1 MKFHWDDYYFHAIE
15 FKWVVHHLSKMIQIA
30 IVEDI
35 DDIRKGL
42 AMIINSSDAA
52 ECKHTFANAEKA
64 FEVLHVQPVD
74 VVLVDINLPGGMNGI
89 ELVGKLKPIHPTM
102 QFMMCTVYEDNDLVF
117 KALKVGA
124 TGYILKKTQPE
135 KLIEA
140 IKEIY
145 EGGSPMSAQIARKVI
160 SSFQKPVVSEATQ
173 LLTRREQELLE
184 LLAQGFR
191 YKEIADKLFLS
202 IDTIRTHVRNIY
214 RKLEVQSRAEA
225 LNKIYPR

>member
-1 MKFHWDDYYFHAIE
+1 
-15 FKWVVHHLSKMIQIA
+15 MIQVA

-42 AMIINSSDAA
+42 AMIINASDAA

-64 FEVLHVQPVD
+64 FEVLNVQPVD

-89 ELVGKLKPIHPTM
+89 ELVHQLKPIHPTM
-102 QFMMCTVYEDNDLVF
+102 QFMMCTVYEDTDLVF
-117 KALKVGA
+117 KALKAGA
-124 TGYILKKTQPE
+124 TGYILKKTQPD

-140 IKEIY
+140 IKEIH

-160 SSFQKPVVSEATQ
+160 TSFQQPMVREATQ

-202 IDTIRTHVRNIY
+202 IDTIRTHIRNIY

-225 LNKIYPR
+225 LNKIFPR

>member
-1 MKFHWDDYYFHAIE
+1 
-15 FKWVVHHLSKMIQIA
+15 MIQVA

-42 AMIINSSDAA
+42 AMIINGDEGL

-64 FEVLHVQPVD
+64 IDVLSVQPVD
-74 VVLVDINLPGGMNGI
+74 VVLMDINLPGKLNGI
-89 ELVGKLKPIHPTM
+89 ECVQKLKPLHPSM

-117 KALKVGA
+117 GALKMGA
-124 TGYILKKTQPE
+124 SGYVLKKTLPD

-140 IKEIY
+140 IKDIHT
-145 EGGSPMSAQIARKVI
+145 GGSPMSALIARKVI
-160 SSFQKPVVSEATQ
+160 TSFQKPVVSEAAQ
-173 LLTRREQELLE
+173 LLTRREQELLD

-191 YKEIADKLFLS
+191 YKEIANKLFLS
-202 IDTIRTHVRNIY
+202 IDTIRTHIRNIY

>member
-1 MKFHWDDYYFHAIE
+1 
-15 FKWVVHHLSKMIQIA
+15 MIKVA

-42 AMIINSSDAA
+42 AMIINSSDDI
-52 ECKHTFANAEKA
+52 ECKHTFSNAEKA
-64 FEVLHVQPVD
+64 FEVLSVQPVD

-89 ELVGKLKPIHPTM
+89 ELVHRLKPIHPDM
-102 QFMMCTVYEDNDLVF
+102 QFMMCTVYEDSELVF

-124 TGYILKKTQPE
+124 TGYILKNTQPA
-135 KLIEA
+135 KMLEA
-140 IKEIY
+140 IREIHS
-145 EGGSPMSAQIARKVI
+145 GGSPMSAQIARTVI
-160 SSFQKPVVSEATQ
+160 LTFHKPAVNDATH
-173 LLTRREQELLE
+173 LLTKREQELLE

-191 YKEIADKLFLS
+191 YKEIADKLSLS
-202 IDTIRTHVRNIY
+202 IDTIRTHIRNIY

>member
-1 MKFHWDDYYFHAIE
+1 
-15 FKWVVHHLSKMIQIA
+15 MIKVA

-42 AMIINSSDAA
+42 AMIINSSDDT
-52 ECKHTFANAEKA
+52 ECKHTFSNAEKA
-64 FEVLHVQPVD
+64 FEVLSVQPVD

-89 ELVGKLKPIHPTM
+89 ELVHRLKPIHPDM
-102 QFMMCTVYEDNDLVF
+102 QFMMCTVYEDSELVF

-124 TGYILKKTQPE
+124 TGYILKNTQPA
-135 KLIEA
+135 KMLDA
-140 IKEIY
+140 IREIHS
-145 EGGSPMSAQIARKVI
+145 GGSPMSAQIARTVI
-160 SSFQKPVVSEATQ
+160 LTFHKPAVNDTTH
-173 LLTRREQELLE
+173 LLTRREVELLD

-191 YKEIADKLFLS
+191 YKEIADKLSLS
-202 IDTIRTHVRNIY
+202 IDTIRTHIRNIY

>member
-1 MKFHWDDYYFHAIE
+1 
-15 FKWVVHHLSKMIQIA
+15 MIQVA

-42 AMIINSSDAA
+42 AMIINSSEAA

-64 FEVLHVQPVD
+64 FEVLRVQPVD

-89 ELVGKLKPIHPTM
+89 ELVHRLKPFHPTM
-102 QFMMCTVYEDNDLVF
+102 QFMMCTVYEDDDLVF
-117 KALKVGA
+117 KALKAGA

-140 IKEIY
+140 IKEIHD
-145 EGGSPMSAQIARKVI
+145 GGSPMSAQIARKVI
-160 SSFQKPVVSEATQ
+160 SSFQQPMVNEATQ
-173 LLTRREQELLE
+173 LLTRREQELLG

-191 YKEIADKLFLS
+191 YKEIADQLFLS
-202 IDTIRTHVRNIY
+202 IDTIRTHIRNIY

>member
-1 MKFHWDDYYFHAIE
+1 
-15 FKWVVHHLSKMIQIA
+15 MIQVA
-30 IVEDI
+30 IIEDI

-42 AMIINSSDAA
+42 AMIINSQDGL
-52 ECKHTFANAEKA
+52 ECKHTFGNAEKA
-64 FEVLHVQPVD
+64 FEVLAVQPVD
-74 VVLVDINLPGGMNGI
+74 VALVDINLPGGMDGI
-89 ELVGKLKPIHPTM
+89 ELVHRLRPLHPTM

-140 IKEIY
+140 IGEIA
-145 EGGSPMSAQIARKVI
+145 EGGSPISAQIARKVI
-160 SSFQKPVVSEATQ
+160 SSFQKPAISDVAQ
-173 LLTRREQELLE
+173 LLTRREKELLD
-184 LLAQGFR
+184 LLAEGYR

-202 IDTIRTHVRNIY
+202 IDTIRTHIRNIY

>member
-1 MKFHWDDYYFHAIE
+1 
-15 FKWVVHHLSKMIQIA
+15 MIQVA

-42 AMIINSSDAA
+42 AMIINGDEAL

-64 FEVLHVQPVD
+64 IDVLSVQPVD
-74 VVLVDINLPGGMNGI
+74 VVLMDINLPGAMNGI
-89 ELVGKLKPIHPTM
+89 DCVQKLKAVHPTM

-117 KALKVGA
+117 RALKVGA

-140 IKEIY
+140 IKEIN

-160 SSFQKPVVSEATQ
+160 STFQKPVINEAAQ
-173 LLTRREQELLE
+173 LFTRREQELLD
-184 LLAQGFR
+184 LLSQGFR
-191 YKEIADKLFLS
+191 YKEIADKLFVS
-202 IDTIRTHVRNIY
+202 IDTIRTHIRNIY

>member
-1 MKFHWDDYYFHAIE
+1 
-15 FKWVVHHLSKMIQIA
+15 MIQVA

-42 AMIINSSDAA
+42 AMIINTSEGA

-64 FEVLHVQPVD
+64 FDVLNVQPVD

-89 ELVGKLKPIHPTM
+89 ELVKKLKPLHPGM
-102 QFMMCTVYEDNDLVF
+102 QFMMCTVYEDNDMVF

-135 KLIEA
+135 KLIDA
-140 IKEIY
+140 IKEING
-145 EGGSPMSAQIARKVI
+145 GGSPMSAQIARKVI
-160 SSFQKPVVSEATQ
+160 SSFQKPALNDAAQ
-173 LLTRREQELLE
+173 LLTKRELE
-184 LLAQGFR
+184 LLDLLSQGFR

-202 IDTIRTHVRNIY
+202 IDTIRTHIRNIY
-214 RKLEVQSRAEA
+214 RKLEVQCRAEA